1 MFKFDHEIGEMNLII
16 SAIEHKIQV
25 MQELRQKLVTQA
37 QAQVPQ
43 PQPIE
48 QEKPQE

>member
-1 MFKFDHEIGEMNLII
+1 MFKFDHEISEMNLII
-16 SAIEHKIQV
+16 SAIEHKIQA

-43 PQPIE
+43 PSVVE
-48 QEKPQE
+48 QENKE

>member
-1 MFKFDHEIGEMNLII
+1 
-16 SAIEHKIQV
+16 
-25 MQELRQKLVTQA
+25 LRQKLVTQA

-48 QEKPQE
+48 QEIKE

>member
-1 MFKFDHEIGEMNLII
+1 MFKFDHEISEMNLII
-16 SAIEHKIQV
+16 SAIEHKIQA
-25 MQELRQKLVTQA
+25 MQELRTKLVTLA

-43 PQPIE
+43 APVVE

>member
-1 MFKFDHEIGEMNLII
+1 MFKFDHEISEMNLII
-16 SAIEHKIQV
+16 SAIEHKIQA

-43 PQPIE
+43 PPVVE
-48 QEKPQE
+48 QEKTQD

>member
-1 MFKFDHEIGEMNLII
+1 MFKFDHEVVEMNLII
-16 SAIEHKIQV
+16 SAIEHKIQA
-25 MQELRQKLVTQA
+25 MQELRLKLVTQA

-43 PQPIE
+43 AQTIE